1 MALAGVSYPHLY
13 RGHSFRRGAATFA
26 FNSGVPGE
34 LVQHFGDWASD
45 AYKAYLEF
53 SLPARVK
60 VAEQMKL
67 RLLQSS

>member
-1 MALAGVSYPHLY
+1 MVTVFAG
-13 RGHSFRRGAATFA
+13 GAATFA

-34 LVQHFGDWASD
+34 LVQNFDNWASD
-45 AYKAYLEF
+45 AYKAYLDF

-60 VAEQMKL
+60 VAEPMKL